1 MPETGQIRRCRR
13 FAGWDYA
20 KGASLFISI
29 STEPRRP
36 MFGEVRNGVVNL
48 SPLGEAV
55 RDALDAMPR
64 LNPGLSLFGRVVM
77 PDHVHFN
84 CALAPG
90 LAEPLKVLGNAIRRF
105 KNYTT
110 KQAKHNLAIRAPEGQ
125 SPAPR
130 NHDGRAKLGLLWQQG
145 YHDYLLLS
153 RKMIDSTERY
163 IAYNPPKWEL
173 MHGSPA
179 ALRINEP
186 LSSPRLDTCDYWKGV
201 GNTALL
207 NGGEKL
213 LSLRVSREVRGVEME
228 RMLARIASA
237 VSQGY
242 TIISGFVSK
251 GEQAVRDM
259 LCARKDARFIRILPS
274 CIPNARFKPESR
286 YVAPFMEGRYLEIA
300 EGNEEVEFG
309 RRACLDINAEIIE
322 IATAG
327 EGLALYWKADG
338 PHVLAKSAGLAKHSS
353 AIKSGFAQSA
363 TRNDG
368 RAALGLF
375 ITGGTGFFG
384 KSMLDYRLRHPEWK
398 WAQAEW
404 TVLSRSPERFAA
416 SCPQL
421 AKQPGVSFVTG
432 DVRDFAFPQGRFDA
446 IIHAATSAVTTLSDD
461 EMTSVIVDGACHV
474 AEFAK
479 ATGCRTVLFTS
490 SGAVYGPRTSPACE
504 DDACA
509 PSNAYGNG
517 KLAAEKLL
525 ISSGLDLKIA
535 RCFAFS
541 GPHLNRTI
549 HFAIGNFIQ
558 NCLDGKP
565 IIINGD
571 GTPLRSYLYAD
582 DLVEWL
588 FAILERGETGRPYN
602 VGSDRAISIRELAET
617 VRRVLGGAN
626 EIVVKGSPSPNA
638 KPSVY
643 VPAVERAKLEL
654 GLRINTDLELAI
666 KRTATICRMGLC
678 EPMSP
683 WSTDIAKGN
692 YNA

>member
-1 MPETGQIRRCRR
+1 MPESGQIKRCRR
-13 FAGWDYA
+13 FAGWDYS

-36 MFGEVRNGVVNL
+36 LFGEVRNGVVDL

-55 RDALDAMPR
+55 RDALDTMPR

-90 LAEPLKVLGNAIRRF
+90 LGEPLKVLGNAIRRF

-110 KQAKHNLAIRAPEGQ
+110 KLAKHSLAGLAKHSLAIKSGFAPCATSC
-125 SPAPR
+125 SP
-130 NHDGRAKLGLLWQQG
+130 DGGLLWQQG

-163 IAYNPPKWEL
+163 IAYNPLKWEL

-186 LSSPRLDTCDYWKGV
+186 LSSPRLAPGDYWKGV

-207 NGGEKL
+207 DGGEKL

-228 RMLARIASA
+228 RMLARIESA

-242 TIISGFVSK
+242 VIVSGFISK

-286 YVAPFMEGRYLEIA
+286 YVAPFMEGRYLEMA

-416 SCPQL
+416 SFPRL
-421 AKQPGVSFVTG
+421 AKQPGVSFVAG

-446 IIHAATSAVTTLSDD
+446 IIHAATSAVTTLSDG
-461 EMTSVIVDGACHV
+461 EMTSVIVDGARHV
-474 AEFAK
+474 ADFAK
-479 ATGCRTVLFTS
+479 AAGCRTVLFTS

-504 DDACA
+504 DDDCA
-509 PSNAYGNG
+509 PSNAYGIG
-517 KLAAEKLL
+517 KLAVERSL
-525 ISSGLDLKIA
+525 IDSGLDVKIA
-535 RCFAFS
+535 RCFAFA

-565 IIINGD
+565 IVINGD

-602 VGSDRAISIRELAET
+602 VGSDRSVSIRELAET
-617 VRRVLGGAN
+617 VRRVLVGDG
-626 EIVVKGSPSPNA
+626 EIVVKGVPAPGA
-638 KPSVY
+638 RPSVY
-643 VPAVERAKLEL
+643 VPSIDRARREL
-654 GLRINTDLELAI
+654 GLSVKVPLEQAI
-666 KRTATICRMGLC
+666 RCTACL
-678 EPMSP
+678 
-683 WSTDIAKGN
+683 DI
-692 YNA
+692 